1 MRVSASSLFV
11 FLSVA
16 AAVSQKSTL
25 AFQLPSTPQSTAFA
39 SATVAAEESRRA
51 VMEKALATFGVMA
64 AGAVLPSLAPLP
76 ANASG
81 GATAGKYT

>member
-25 AFQLPSTPQSTAFA
+25 AFQLPSTPQSTA
-39 SATVAAEESRRA
+39 SAATTTESRRA
-51 VMEKALATFGVMA
+51 VMEKALVTFGVMA